1 MESSKEFW
9 NVDKN
14 AGNLLQAL
22 IFTHHPKHILEIGT
36 SNGYSAILM
45 AKIAQ
50 QYGGHITTIEY
61 FEKRIALAKKN
72 ARQEGVSD
80 AITVVQGDALEVL
93 SRFSPSY
100 EGELEGV
107 LESKATPTPASA
119 GTPPYPGGRN
129 MRFDFFFIDANK
141 KQYAQYLEH
150 CLRLANP
157 GAIIV
162 ADNTISHRNKL
173 ADFFAALENNKNIQF
188 LELEIGAGLVIAQA
202 K

>member
-9 NVDKN
+9 NVDTN

-22 IFTHHPKHILEIGT
+22 IFTHRPKHILEIGT
-36 SNGYSAILM
+36 SNGYSAVLM

-61 FEKRIALAKKN
+61 FEKRIALAKEN
-72 ARQEGVSD
+72 AAQEGVGD
-80 AITVVQGDALEVL
+80 GITFLQGDALEVL
-93 SRFSPSY
+93 RSLSSPLPPSPKTG
-100 EGELEGV
+100 EGTSG
-107 LESKATPTPASA
+107 
-119 GTPPYPGGRN
+119 
-129 MRFDFFFIDANK
+129 FDFFFIDANK

-157 GAIIV
+157 EAIIV

-173 ADFFAALENNKNIQF
+173 DDFFAALENNQKIRFIELAIGTGLAVIQ
-188 LELEIGAGLVIAQA
+188 V
-202 K
+202 KK